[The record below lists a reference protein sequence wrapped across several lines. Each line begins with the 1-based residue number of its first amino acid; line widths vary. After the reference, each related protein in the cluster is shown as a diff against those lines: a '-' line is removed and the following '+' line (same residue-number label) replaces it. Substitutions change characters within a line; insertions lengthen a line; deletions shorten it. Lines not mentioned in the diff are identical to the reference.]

1 MSHIGGPAS
10 INLSATPVRRR
21 FGSWG
26 LILASLAVVLLAT
39 TGCEDDESAKPGGA
53 GHTFTNETVTV
64 AVPKGRGFSEVWKG
78 LLDEWSEQTGA
89 TYRLVE
95 YEETTAGAKDLPTGD
110 LIVLPFVDLGEFVA
124 ADRLA
129 PMPAAMVAGESATA
143 WLDLF
148 AGLRERVLSIGGTP
162 TVVPFSCPVLTCYLR
177 RDLLEK
183 AGLKPPHTWD
193 EYQALVDS
201 SSKWAPGLS
210 IVEPWSPDF
219 RATMFLARALPT
231 VKSPGGFSVFFD
243 IDTGEPL
250 IDSPGFVRALGQS
263 VAAVSKMAA
272 DVKTL
277 TPADCR
283 RLILTGKAAMAVA
296 FEPGRSDEK
305 PMERP
310 AGISLSFV
318 RLPGMR
324 EIYSR
329 ASKSWS
335 TLPDQGVNDATL
347 VPFAGLAAGVSK
359 SISPKRAEAAWNLA
373 IFLGLDRYEQAFVNA
388 PKSVCRESQLSG
400 TATWVSPD
408 LRPNE
413 LFGYCGVTAE
423 CLRQPNISA
432 ELPVVGHSRF
442 RQALTEGLTAALEG
456 KASPEAALKGV
467 AQRWRAISKELG
479 VDRVRDSYRRCL
491 GLPAAMNLPEL
502 PESAGSN

>member
-1 MSHIGGPAS
+1 
-10 INLSATPVRRR
+10 
-21 FGSWG
+21 
-26 LILASLAVVLLAT
+26 
-39 TGCEDDESAKPGGA
+39 
-53 GHTFTNETVTV
+53 
-64 AVPKGRGFSEVWKG
+64 
-78 LLDEWSEQTGA
+78 
-89 TYRLVE
+89 
-95 YEETTAGAKDLPTGD
+95 
-110 LIVLPFVDLGEFVA
+110 
-124 ADRLA
+124 
-129 PMPAAMVAGESATA
+129 
-143 WLDLF
+143 
-148 AGLRERVLSIGGTP
+148 
-162 TVVPFSCPVLTCYLR
+162 
-177 RDLLEK
+177 
-183 AGLKPPHTWD
+183 
-193 EYQALVDS
+193 
-201 SSKWAPGLS
+201 
-210 IVEPWSPDF
+210 
-219 RATMFLARALPT
+219 
-231 VKSPGGFSVFFD
+231 
-243 IDTGEPL
+243 
-250 IDSPGFVRALGQS
+250 
-263 VAAVSKMAA
+263 
-272 DVKTL
+272 
-277 TPADCR
+277 
-283 RLILTGKAAMAVA
+283 
-296 FEPGRSDEK
+296 
-305 PMERP
+305 